1 MDMILNMRT
10 AFHAFVRTLLWV
22 GIIISATDNPL
33 GAADVQPSI
42 PQSAKPSP
50 GESKINSPNAKAEDA
65 GRQERI
71 DKLIEQLGDKDYYVR
86 QRAQDELARLS
97 FEAFDALTAAT
108 ANDDLEIASRAKY
121 LLRLMRVEWTAKN
134 DPPEVKNLL
143 KDYERQGDDT
153 RLARMRALAV
163 MPEGK
168 GLLALCRLVRFEKS
182 DALSKLGVIEL
193 LKSPSGADPPKT
205 PRVETI
211 RKLFAKSNRTSASWM
226 IAWLRLADDP
236 QSITQWNNLIQAEIS
251 LLRRSPGETSREI
264 VSDLIHYQVAGL
276 KKQGQ
281 TQEAVIAMRRLID
294 LEDKGD
300 LETLYELLD
309 WLVAQKAWNLA
320 DELAARFTQQFES
333 EPLLMYTL
341 AQAQKEQGDAEKA
354 EKTAQRAF
362 ALNVGRDEFK
372 LFDRFVPLSLMN
384 LYRNMV
390 GGGEEIKLFNRYLI
404 AQRFLSRRG
413 LFDWAKR
420 EFEYVIAQGRPTDLT
435 TINAQWSLS
444 EMFHDQGQDLRA
456 ANVLDSMLNK
466 VDAKTYVALPARIT
480 SVLQR
485 FYSLRKIPA
494 DKIIDRTIAELRAK
508 KYFLQAC
515 HWEKA
520 GDQANRRECLKKA
533 LDLEPEDIDVLI
545 ACYRMPDQTP
555 EERKIIMELISQ
567 ATDDI
572 RAGIAA
578 DPDNYEYYNQFAWL
592 IANTE
597 GDFDEALKYSQKSL
611 EISPNSGDLYDT
623 LARAYYA
630 KGDYEN
636 ALKHQQR
643 AAELEPHSGLIAR
656 QLEFFKK
663 ARDEHKK

>member
-1 MDMILNMRT
+1 MILKMKT
-10 AFHAFVRTLLWV
+10 VFHVFVRTLLWV
-22 GIIISATDNPL
+22 GIFISATVNPL
-33 GAADVQPSI
+33 SAADVQPSI
-42 PQSAKPSP
+42 PQPAKPST
-50 GESKINSPNAKAEDA
+50 GETKKNIPDVKAEDA

-86 QRAQDELARLS
+86 KRAQNELARLG

-108 ANDDLEIASRAKY
+108 TNDDLEIASRAKY
-121 LLRLMRVEWTAKN
+121 LLRLMRVEWTARN

-143 KDYERQGDDT
+143 KDYERHGDDT

-193 LKSPSGADPPKT
+193 LQSPSGADPPKG
-205 PRVETI
+205 PKAETI
-211 RKLFAKSNRTSASWM
+211 RKLFEKSNRTSASWM
-226 IAWLRLADDP
+226 LAWLRLADEP
-236 QSITQWNNLIQAEIS
+236 QSITQWNDLIQAETS

-264 VSDLIHYQVAGL
+264 VSVLIRYQVAGL

-281 TQEAVIAMRRLID
+281 SQEAVTAMRRLID

-309 WLVAQKAWNLA
+309 WLVAQKAWNLV
-320 DELAARFTQQFES
+320 DELAARFASRFES
-333 EPLLMYTL
+333 EPLLLYIL

-354 EKTAQRAF
+354 EITAHRAF
-362 ALNVGRDEFK
+362 AFNVGGDEMK
-372 LFDRFVPLSLMN
+372 LLERFVPLNLMN
-384 LYRNMV
+384 IYRNALV
-390 GGGEEIKLFNRYLI
+390 SPEEIKFLNRYLI
-404 AQRFLSRRG
+404 AQRLSRRG

-420 EFEYVIAQGRPTDLT
+420 EFEYVIAQGRPTDIT
-435 TINAQWSLS
+435 RINAQWSLS

-456 ANVLDSMLNK
+456 ANVLDSMLNM
-466 VDAKTYVALPARIT
+466 VDAKTYVALPGRIA

-485 FYSLRKIPA
+485 FYLFRKMSA
-494 DKIIDRTIAELRAK
+494 DKIIDRTIAEIRAR

-515 HWEKA
+515 HWETA
-520 GDQANRRECLKKA
+520 GDQAKRRECLKKA

-555 EERKIIMELISQ
+555 EDHKKIMDLIRQ
-567 ATDDI
+567 ATEEI
-572 RAGIAA
+572 RAQIAA
-578 DPDNYEYYNQFAWL
+578 DPDDAEFYNQFAWL

-611 EISPNSGDLYDT
+611 ELLPDTGGLYDT
-623 LARAYYA
+623 LARVYYA

-643 AAELEPHSGLIAR
+643 AAELEPHNGLIAR